1 MVHQGSLPQSVECG
15 DEEGSG
21 TEDIMA
27 EGYSG
32 IERLEEFYVQTTCL
46 EFWWS
51 VGPLVLL
58 SVSA

>member
-1 MVHQGSLPQSVECG
+1 MECG

-21 TEDIMA
+21 TEDIMS

-58 SVSA
+58 FVSA